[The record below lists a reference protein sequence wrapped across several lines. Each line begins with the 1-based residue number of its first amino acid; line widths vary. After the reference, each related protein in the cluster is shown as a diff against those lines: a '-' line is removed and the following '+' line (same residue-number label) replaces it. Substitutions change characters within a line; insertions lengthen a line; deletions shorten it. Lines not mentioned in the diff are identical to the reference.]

1 MAALG
6 INMTQAQQ
14 RNFILG
20 GAIGA
25 LVAFISLIAMALLP
39 RPFSP
44 MDHESILTGLNTLST
59 EQLSAYKTYIMRNLT
74 WDSFYLIGHALMW
87 FGYSAVISRSS
98 KGLAIFVAILGFSSA
113 WLDFTENEMRWAA
126 LQLLINNGYI
136 SISNIADWS
145 VIFGL
150 SFWII
155 FICGLVCG
163 MAVAGK
169 ENIKKIVCIIAIL
182 GGVIAPFSY
191 LYGHLAAFLWLIVWH
206 GVSAIFLWVS
216 RESQNA

>member
-1 MAALG
+1 
-6 INMTQAQQ
+6 MTQAQQ

-25 LVAFISLIAMALLP
+25 LVAFISLIVMAFLP

-44 MDHESILTGLNTLST
+44 MDHASILSGLNTLST
-59 EQLSAYKTYIMRNLT
+59 EQLSAYKTYVIRNLT
-74 WDSFYLIGHALMW
+74 WDSFYLIGHVLMW

-98 KGLAIFVAILGFSSA
+98 KGLAMFVAILGFSCA
-113 WLDFTENEMRWAA
+113 WLDFIENEMRWAA
-126 LQLLINNGYI
+126 LQFLINNDYT
-136 SISNIADWS
+136 SISNLADWH

-155 FICGLVCG
+155 FICGLICG

-169 ENIKKIVCIIAIL
+169 ENIKKIVCVMAVL
-182 GGVIAPFSY
+182 GGLIAPLSY

-206 GVSAIFLWVS
+206 GVSALFLWTS
-216 RESQNA
+216 REVQNV

>member
-1 MAALG
+1 
-6 INMTQAQQ
+6 MTQAQQ
-14 RNFILG
+14 NNFIIG
-20 GAIGA
+20 GAISA
-25 LVAFISLIAMALLP
+25 LIAFVSLIVMAFLP

-44 MDHESILTGLNTLST
+44 MDHASILSGLNTLST
-59 EQLSAYKTYIMRNLT
+59 EQLAAYKTYIIRNLT
-74 WDSFYLIGHALMW
+74 WDSFYLMGHALMW

-98 KGLAIFVAILGFSSA
+98 KGLAMLVAILGFSSA

-126 LQLLINNGYI
+126 LEFLINNDFT
-136 SISNIADWS
+136 SISSVADWS

-155 FICGLVCG
+155 FICALVCG

-169 ENIKKIVCIIAIL
+169 ENITKLVCVMAVL
-182 GGVIAPFSY
+182 GGLIAPFSY
-191 LYGHLAAFLWLIVWH
+191 LYGHLAAFLWLIAWL
-206 GVSAIFLWVS
+206 GVSAIFLWTS